1 MTPYRRVAVA
11 SGIVL
16 LTMLTSR
23 ALGAAGR
30 SAEAADPPGWDAR
43 AAASYLDGRATFW
56 TTWPNA
62 ARDHDTFCISCHTTL
77 PFAIARPVLRGVL
90 GEKAPGT
97 AESRIFDNLLT
108 RARGYKEMEPFY
120 PDQTR
125 GIPKTSESRAIES
138 VMNALVLA
146 TRDAESGRLSAD
158 TKTAFAVMWPLQMK
172 TGPQNGAW
180 TWLNFG
186 YEPWESPNSAYFGAS
201 MAALAIGTAP
211 EAYASSADIQDN
223 LKNLR
228 GYFQREFDKQS
239 ALNKLMALW
248 ASGRLPGLITP
259 EQRAS
264 IVEEAF
270 AKQLADGGWSTAALG
285 AYERKDGS
293 TIDTG
298 SDGYATALATLALQG
313 GGLTTSE
320 PRLRKGLDWL
330 RHHQSPTGQW
340 IATSPNKQRDPAT
353 EPAKFMSDA
362 ATAYAVLSLTYRK

>member
-1 MTPYRRVAVA
+1 MKPYRRVAIA

-16 LTMLTSR
+16 LTMVTSGVLR
-23 ALGAAGR
+23 AAGR
-30 SAEAADPPGWDAR
+30 SAEAADPPGWDPK

-77 PFAIARPVLRGVL
+77 PFAIARPALRGVL

-158 TKTAFAVMWPLQMK
+158 TKTAFSVMWPLQMK

-211 EAYASSADIQDN
+211 EGYASTADIQDN

-270 AKQLADGGWSTAALG
+270 AKQLGDGGWSTAALG

-293 TIDTG
+293 TIETG
-298 SDGYATALATLALQG
+298 SDGYATALATLALQS

-340 IATSPNKQRDPAT
+340 VATSPNKQRDPAT

>member
-1 MTPYRRVAVA
+1 MKLYRRVPVAFGIVSLTIATSGAMGAVA
-11 SGIVL
+11 
-16 LTMLTSR
+16 R
-23 ALGAAGR
+23 GAAAGD
-30 SAEAADPPGWDAR
+30 APGWDPK
-43 AAASYLDGRATFW
+43 AAASYLDDRATFW
-56 TTWPNA
+56 ATWPNA
-62 ARDHDTFCISCHTTL
+62 ARDRGTFCISCHTTL
-77 PFAIARPVLRGVL
+77 PFAIARPALRRLL
-90 GEKAPGT
+90 GEKAPAA

-158 TKTAFAVMWPLQMK
+158 TKTAFGVMWPLQMK

-211 EAYASSADIQDN
+211 EAYASTADIQDN

-228 GYFQREFDKQS
+228 AYFQREFDKQS
-239 ALNKLMALW
+239 ALQKLMGLW
-248 ASGRLPGLITP
+248 ATGRLPGLITP
-259 EQRAS
+259 EQQAS
-264 IVEEAF
+264 IIKETF
-270 AKQLADGGWSTAALG
+270 ALQMSDGGWSTAALG
-285 AYERKDGS
+285 AYQRRDGS
-293 TIDTG
+293 AIDTG
-298 SDGYATALATLALQG
+298 SDGYATALATLALQSG
-313 GGLTTSE
+313 GVAASE
-320 PRLRKGLDWL
+320 ARLRKGLDWL
-330 RHHQSPTGQW
+330 VHQQRPTGQW
-340 IATSPNKQRDPAT
+340 VASSPNKQRDPAT

-362 ATAYAVLSLTYRK
+362 ATAYAVMSLTYRT